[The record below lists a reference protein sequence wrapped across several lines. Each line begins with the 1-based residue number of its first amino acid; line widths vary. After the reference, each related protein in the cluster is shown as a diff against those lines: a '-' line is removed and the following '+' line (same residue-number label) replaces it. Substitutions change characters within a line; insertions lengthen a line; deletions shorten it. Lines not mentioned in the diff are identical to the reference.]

1 MTPEEIKAKA
11 AELAALYVAKSNG
24 KILEYD
30 TKVVGWVDNGS
41 TSGPDMQSDLTRW
54 RVKPEPR
61 RMWETPSATPF
72 RTDSYVRTYHQD
84 QADEWKAKGNKVT
97 EWQEV
102 LP

>member
-1 MTPEEIKAKA
+1 MTPEEIKTKS
-11 AELAALYVAKSNG
+11 AELAALYVAKANG

-30 TKVVGWVDNGS
+30 TKVVGWIDNGS

-61 RMWETPSATPF
+61 RCWLSPCGMSVSGVTFDESVAT
-72 RTDSYVRTYHQD
+72 RWSQ
-84 QADEWKAKGNKVT
+84 QGMKVT
-97 EWQEV
+97 EWVEV

>member
-1 MTPEEIKAKA
+1 MNSEEIRTKAS
-11 AELAALYVAKSNG
+11 ELAALYVAKANG

-61 RMWETPSATPF
+61 RMWQVEYTKAE
-72 RTDSYVRTYHQD
+72 TDSSDT
-84 QADEWKAKGNKVT
+84 AKKWKAAGYTVT
-97 EWQEV
+97 EWVEV
-102 LP
+102 LPE

>member
-1 MTPEEIKAKA
+1 MTPQEIKDKS
-11 AELAALYVAKSNG
+11 AELAAFYVAKANG

-30 TKVVGWVDNGS
+30 TKSIGWVDNGS

-61 RMWETPSATPF
+61 TFWVLLNQDGEVIDATQLQTRVFRWSKSGCTVIETKEA
-72 RTDSYVRTYHQD
+72 
-84 QADEWKAKGNKVT
+84 
-97 EWQEV
+97 